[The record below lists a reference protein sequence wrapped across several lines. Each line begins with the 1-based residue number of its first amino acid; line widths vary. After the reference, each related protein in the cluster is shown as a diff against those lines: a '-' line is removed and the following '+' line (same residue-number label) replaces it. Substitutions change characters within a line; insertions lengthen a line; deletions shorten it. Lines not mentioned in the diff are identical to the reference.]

1 MKTGLFVP
9 AALALALAA
18 SGCAYMPKENIR
30 LEEAR
35 SAQARVLADRD
46 ITTLAP
52 NEVRRAEEAFERALT
67 ASNTLQDPALVDHLA
82 YVARQR
88 AAIAA
93 EVAQRIA
100 AERAANGSLRLTSA
114 VLGAT
119 R

>member
-1 MKTGLFVP
+1 MKRNFAVTAVM
-9 AALALALAA
+9 LALALAA
-18 SGCAYMPKENIR
+18 SGCVYMPKENIR

-35 SAQARVLADRD
+35 GAQARILADRD
-46 ITTLAP
+46 IVALAP
-52 NEVRRAEEAFERALT
+52 AEVRRAEEAFERAVA
-67 ASNTLQDPALVDHLA
+67 ASDSLQDPALVDHLA

-100 AERAANGSLRLTSA
+100 AERAAVSFLRPVSA
-114 VLGAT
+114 S